1 MLLLASIAQPF
12 LKILHLSW
20 GCKLQLLSIIK
31 NYFFQTSTQ
40 CYYMVKKFTKNHYSS
55 AMFDITQDI
64 NGGLPIKLI
73 EQWLESEQ
81 TYEDALQVLQPYKVN
96 GYSICSDSAGL
107 TKLSQQ
113 KGLLEILAIINQP
126 KEIVHS
132 FGTAI
137 GGQAIGIWAADN
149 TQMFYPASISPITLL
164 SAMLKVQDEIKKSCQ
179 IKIGLAAHYGE
190 FFYINGGLYGL
201 EAETIEEIA
210 ENHTEGGEFVI
221 SQSIY
226 NLLPTTHDFTFLK
239 KTEQPTP
246 IGDIFRVRDGSR
258 LSDTQPLDKKYPI
271 PYSEAFYTDLV
282 AYTNRQ
288 DDGDFGKT
296 LENKYIQQKVVVL
309 VEARSTASEAYDF
322 LMLNS
327 LSIALMMRDIGTQL
341 LLKNNGVEI
350 KIVGAL
356 GIYVFDE
363 AAIAINFAQAFR
375 QELAKQDI
383 SCRIGI
389 DAGSVL
395 IFPLENGGKDI
406 AGMPVN
412 VASKMAQD
420 KGEFGKLYLS
430 ESMKQFVD
438 VREFTEVK
446 YTVSG
451 VEITTYEC

>member
-1 MLLLASIAQPF
+1 MA
-12 LKILHLSW
+12 
-20 GCKLQLLSIIK
+20 
-31 NYFFQTSTQ
+31 
-40 CYYMVKKFTKNHYSS
+40 KKFTKNHYSS

-73 EQWLESEQ
+73 EQWLDSEQ
-81 TYEDALQVLQPYKVN
+81 TYQDALQVLNPYKVK
-96 GYSICSDSAGL
+96 GYSISSDSAGL

-113 KGLLEILAIINQP
+113 KKLLEILAIINQP
-126 KEIVHS
+126 KEIVHG

-164 SAMLKVQDEIKKSCQ
+164 AAMLKVQDEINKRCQ

-210 ENHTEGGEFVI
+210 ENDTEGGEFVI

-226 NLLPTTHDFTFLK
+226 NLLPETHNFTLFK

-246 IGDIFRVRDGSR
+246 IGDIFRVIDGAH
-258 LSDTQPLDKKYPI
+258 LSDIQPLDTKYPI
-271 PYSEAFYTDLV
+271 PYSEGFYNDLV
-282 AYTNRQ
+282 TYTNRQ
-288 DDGDFGKT
+288 YDYNFGKV
-296 LENKYIQQKVVVL
+296 LEDKYIQKKVVVL
-309 VEARSTASEAYDF
+309 VEARSTSSEADDY

-327 LSIALMMRDIGTQL
+327 LSIALMMRDIATQL
-341 LLKNNGVEI
+341 FIKSNGMEI
-350 KIVGAL
+350 KMVGAL

-363 AAIAINFAQAFR
+363 AAIAINFAQTFR
-375 QELAKQDI
+375 KELAKQEI
-383 SCRIGI
+383 ACRIGI
-389 DAGSVL
+389 DIGSIL
-395 IFPLENGGKDI
+395 IFELASGGKDI

-430 ESMKQFVD
+430 ESMKQFVNL
-438 VREFTEVK
+438 REFREVR
-446 YTVSG
+446 YIVSG
-451 VEITTYEC
+451 VEITTYER